1 MVGAYIMVGLGVAN
15 MILVIVKSAAAP
27 PEVEP
32 DQDPEEEIQKMQ
44 NMLGRGLPSF
54 FILNW
59 SAVGACI
66 QGYLSNKF
74 E

>member
-1 MVGAYIMVGLGVAN
+1 MVGLGVAN
-15 MILVIVKSAAAP
+15 MILVVVKSAAAP
-27 PEVEP
+27 AEVDP
-32 DQDPEEEIQKMQ
+32 DEDPEEEIQKLQ

-59 SAVGACI
+59 SAWGACI